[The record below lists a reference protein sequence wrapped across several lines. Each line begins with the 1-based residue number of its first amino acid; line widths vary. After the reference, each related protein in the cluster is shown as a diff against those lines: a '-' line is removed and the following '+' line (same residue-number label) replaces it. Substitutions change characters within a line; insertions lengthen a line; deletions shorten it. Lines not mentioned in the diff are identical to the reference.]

1 LPTVPMLDVTE
12 IKVSVLVPGWSQGT
26 GCQEGEGGPARGRG
40 SMVVGDGHGAHAG
53 VGNGASHS

>member
-1 LPTVPMLDVTE
+1 MLDVTE